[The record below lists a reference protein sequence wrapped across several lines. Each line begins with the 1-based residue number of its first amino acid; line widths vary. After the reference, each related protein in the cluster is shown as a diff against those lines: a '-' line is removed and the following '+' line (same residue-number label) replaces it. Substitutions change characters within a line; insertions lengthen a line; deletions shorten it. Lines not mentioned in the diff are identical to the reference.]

1 MSTSE
6 DYRVR
11 YHSHDVERGDL
22 YEVVHKTTGEVVS
35 PRPMPR
41 EFADECVMLCG
52 EQWTA
57 EEVDRAMKHLR
68 PVPVNVIKA
77 FWERLK

>member
-1 MSTSE
+1 M
-6 DYRVR
+6 R
-11 YHSHDVERGDL
+11 YHSHDIERGDL
-22 YEVVHKTTGEVVS
+22 YEVVHKQTGEIVS

-57 EEVDRAMKHLR
+57 EEVHRAMQRLK
-68 PVPVNVIKA
+68 PVPVNVIKQ
-77 FWERLK
+77 FRESL